1 MDKDKRNKN
10 EEPQERIDLM
20 RGAFSDMN
28 TYRRCKAKRDV
39 KAGELVDMTTVEVFG
54 KPVHTPMAQ
63 AEFLTGQDIRDY
75 TAILGGERPFVKT
88 SEAAIMSSIRVG
100 RNTMVIMSCLDMQ
113 KRHDSFVLFVPN
125 LKQLDYFVAA
135 GIQPSNIRLPSE
147 LGDAGHAFR
156 ITPDGIVK
164 A

>member
-1 MDKDKRNKN
+1 MDTDERNSKRK
-10 EEPQERIDLM
+10 Q
-20 RGAFSDMN
+20 GYSD
-28 TYRRCKAKRDV
+28 
-39 KAGELVDMTTVEVFG
+39 GLTTIEVFG
-54 KPVHTPMAQ
+54 KPVRVPTAHASFFVENGGRDYYTFGAVARGRTYATVLKCRMAQ
-63 AEFLTGQDIRDY
+63 Q
-75 TAILGGERPFVKT
+75 
-88 SEAAIMSSIRVG
+88 
-100 RNTMVIMSCLDMQ
+100 
-113 KRHDSFVLFVPN
+113 RHDSFVLFVPN

>member
-1 MDKDKRNKN
+1 MDTDERNSKRK
-10 EEPQERIDLM
+10 Q
-20 RGAFSDMN
+20 GYSD
-28 TYRRCKAKRDV
+28 
-39 KAGELVDMTTVEVFG
+39 GLTTIEVFG

-88 SEAAIMSSIRVG
+88 SEGAIMSSLRYGKILA
-100 RNTMVIMSCLDMQ
+100 TIMTCLGMQ
-113 KRHDSFVLFVPN
+113 ECHASFVLLVPDLKVLDRFVE
-125 LKQLDYFVAA
+125 A
-135 GIQPSNIRLPSE
+135 GIKPSNIRLPNE
-147 LGDAGHAFR
+147 LGDAGRAFT